1 MLDRAIICQWD
12 GESFVPLPRS
22 RKDADRHFVIGERYP
37 LVEWKDRSWASHAHE
52 FAWLHEA
59 WKNLPEALAESYP
72 SPEHLRKRALIDAG
86 FFDEQIVD
94 AGSNAAAIRV
104 AAAFRSREEFSLVIV
119 RGPLVV
125 IRTAKSQSRRA
136 MPKGEFQRSKD
147 AILETVSALIGV
159 APGALVREARRAAA

>member
-1 MLDRAIICQWD
+1 MSAPPPMAFQWD
-12 GESFVPLPRS
+12 GEAMVPRAPRAADKAFV
-22 RKDADRHFVIGERYP
+22 VGETYRLAVY
-37 LVEWKDRSWASHAHE
+37 EECSIATHNHE

>member
-1 MLDRAIICQWD
+1 MSAPPPMVFQWD
-12 GESFVPLPRS
+12 GEAMVPRAPRAADKAFVVGEIYRLAVYEERS
-22 RKDADRHFVIGERYP
+22 IATHN
-37 LVEWKDRSWASHAHE
+37 HE

-59 WKNLPEALAESYP
+59 WKNLPEVLAESYP

-159 APGALVREARRAAA
+159 APEALVREARRAAA